1 MSDAGTTFV
10 GVRINNA
17 VLARLDAIAEFEG
30 LTRSAVINRLCEREV
45 EGSFRVTATLAWFR
59 ENIGKIPLMEGP
71 DELPLELV
79 LRVPSGFKHRRLNKN
94 NRGGSHE

>member
-1 MSDAGTTFV
+1 M